1 MPGLDLKTN
10 VTVADEKAFCVEFSK
25 VSRVDATRLAS
36 HAQAQRCPK
45 FAADTLGKPES
56 YISVSLDHSKP
67 LTFKGTFEPA
77 FLLTIVSLIWLIYPV
92 LLPTRTAQISLDN
105 LQPEKN
111 EKYSKAFFE
120 FFKEK
125 LGVPG
130 DRGYVYVTHSHH
142 KHRSG
147 IESEDSTFIDPGRS
161 HIGYVALTFALLN
174 YVADIQ
180 CRRYQGTTFQA
191 LWS

>member
-1 MPGLDLKTN
+1 MAIKK
-10 VTVADEKAFCVEFSK
+10 ERECIE
-25 VSRVDATRLAS
+25 ATRRICSFKVRSRSGHPIAPIEIRLEKDRLSLIARVLAS
-36 HAQAQRCPK
+36 TDDAYK
-45 FAADTLGKPES
+45 
-56 YISVSLDHSKP
+56 HSQVM
-67 LTFKGTFEPA
+67 LELA
-77 FLLTIVSLIWLIYPV
+77 
-92 LLPTRTAQISLDN
+92 N
-105 LQPEKN
+105 
-111 EKYSKAFFE
+111 
-120 FFKEK
+120 K

-161 HIGYVALTFALLN
+161 HIGYVALTLALLN